1 MLFFLVFATAKPQPW
16 GTMPRSRRATAYSR
30 YSTNSRGAS
39 RAASRGP
46 SRKATILEANGG
58 GSRVPSRRA
67 TFRQQQQQVQASN
80 GTSRVGSALTTPSLA
95 RKGAQTVQTD
105 PEANNGGD
113 IYTID
118 LNNAVNRQLQQQ
130 LSDRI
135 EGGPMPLP
143 LEDRAGL
150 QSGQSAQVLD
160 YDDMADFE
168 YDENF
173 DYEMDE
179 EYLDEDEEKAHRLQF
194 FRERRFS
201 VFPIS

>member
-30 YSTNSRGAS
+30 YSTNSRIAS

-46 SRKATILEANGG
+46 SRKATILEAD

-67 TFRQQQQQVQASN
+67 TFRQQQQISSGN
-80 GTSRVGSALTTPSLA
+80 SRIGSVLTTPSQA
-95 RKGAQTVQTD
+95 RKGQIVQTD
-105 PEANNGGD
+105 PEAANGGD

-118 LNNAVNRQLQQQ
+118 LNKAVNRQLQQQ

-135 EGGPMPLP
+135 EGGAPELC
-143 LEDRAGL
+143 EDRAGE
-150 QSGQSAQVLD
+150 QDAGRAAEVLND
-160 YDDMADFE
+160 YNDMADFE
-168 YDENF
+168 YDEDF

-179 EYLDEDEEKAHRLQF
+179 EYLDEEEEKAHRLQF